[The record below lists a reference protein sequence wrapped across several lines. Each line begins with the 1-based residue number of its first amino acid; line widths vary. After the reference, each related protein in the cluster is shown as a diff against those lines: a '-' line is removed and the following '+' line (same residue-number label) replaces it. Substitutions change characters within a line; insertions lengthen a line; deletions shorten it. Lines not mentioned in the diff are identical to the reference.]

1 MDLLTRL
8 FDFGGDRQVEL
19 FKAACS
25 QRDPILYL
33 FVEEAESWHLL
44 LVKYLLPIMEWRLS
58 LFPEDPTPAFEI
70 HGEQSI
76 MVERESSGK
85 LPEVAL
91 LNVFPMVP
99 DSRDFEPFM
108 RQYEKFQNLYPYVF
122 RCRPRYASTVKMPTE
137 EVEGCVE
144 LLKLSLGMPSAR
156 LDGFA
161 LDTLRYA
168 SKELERQATLAQIA
182 AARIWPPTEWR
193 AGHEPQ
199 AILTARLIA
208 WQTLVARYP
217 EDRVTCFRKL
227 MPPQADFIGQTAQ
240 DNFLLDTAIESGVE
254 QDPERAMAFQEF
266 RYPDLWVANKAWV
279 EIETLVGAA
288 AGDQDPFAAFRR
300 KLRAK
305 SAFWAGFE
313 ELWLVLPPSL
323 VAFFPEAF
331 EAVHRE
337 FSDRGVAEASGDGH
351 PPVRMRFFIPDYG
364 TQKLHEVTPDA
375 A

>member
-137 EVEGCVE
+137 EVEACVD

-168 SKELERQATLAQIA
+168 FKELERQATLAQIA
-182 AARIWPPTEWR
+182 AARVWPPTHWR
-193 AGHEPQ
+193 AGLEPQ
-199 AILTARLIA
+199 SILTARLIA
-208 WQTLVARYP
+208 YKTLVARFP
-217 EDRVTCFRKL
+217 QEAITCFRKL
-227 MPPQADFIGQTAQ
+227 MPPQADFIGQTAS
-240 DNFLLDTAIESGVE
+240 DNLALDAALESGVD
-254 QDPERAMAFQEF
+254 QDPERLMAFQEF
-266 RYPDLWVANKAWV
+266 RYPDLWVADKVWV

-300 KLRAK
+300 KLQAK
-305 SAFWAGFE
+305 SAFWSGFE
-313 ELWLVLPPSL
+313 ELWLVLPPPL

-331 EAVHRE
+331 AAVHRE
-337 FSDRGVAEASGDGH
+337 FASREPSDHPALASAN
-351 PPVRMRFFIPDYG
+351 VRMRFFMPDYG
-364 TQKLHEVTPDA
+364 MQLLHEVTPDFD
-375 A
+375 